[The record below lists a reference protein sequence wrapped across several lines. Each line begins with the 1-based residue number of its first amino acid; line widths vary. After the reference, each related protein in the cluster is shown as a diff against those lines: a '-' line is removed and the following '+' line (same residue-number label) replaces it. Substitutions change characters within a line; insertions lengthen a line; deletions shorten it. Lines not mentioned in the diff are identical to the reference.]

1 MRVLALGAHPDDIEI
16 FMFGTLAAYRAMGAE
31 LVFAIATDGAMGGQ
45 GDRVALAQMRA
56 EEARQAAGL
65 LGIEPRFLAL
75 ADGGL
80 VPDAQLVGTV
90 RRLISDAEPDL
101 IVTHDPND
109 YHADHRALSQA
120 VDLAA
125 SFRVPVALI
134 DTLNGTGFAPTHYI
148 DISDHFALKR
158 QAILCHASQN
168 PQRFVAM
175 AELQNRFR
183 SAQCYQE
190 TGYAEA
196 IRFVARSPFADIRD
210 LLPPAPP
217 VRSVFDRGGKGGGK

>member
-16 FMFGTLAAYRAMGAE
+16 FMFGTLAAFATLGAE

-45 GDRVALAQMRA
+45 GDRVALAEMRA
-56 EEARQAAGL
+56 QEARRAAGL
-65 LGIEPRFLAL
+65 LGVEPRFLAL
-75 ADGGL
+75 VDGGL
-80 VPDAQLVGTV
+80 VPDPQLVETM
-90 RRLISDAEPDL
+90 RRLISDSEPDL
-101 IVTHDPND
+101 ILTHDPND

-120 VDLAA
+120 IDLAA
-125 SFRVPVALI
+125 SFRVPVAFV
-134 DTLNGTGFAPTHYI
+134 DTLNGTGFAPSHYV
-148 DISDHFALKR
+148 DISAHFALKR
-158 QAILCHASQN
+158 KAILCHTSQN

-175 AELQNRFR
+175 VELQNRFR

-196 IRFVARSPFADIRD
+196 VRFASRAPFADIRD

-217 VRSVFDRGGKGGGK
+217 VRSVFDRGGIGGGQ